1 MELEKEVEIYTV
13 YILYSSSLEKYY
25 IGQTNNF
32 ESRIHRHNS
41 GHEKFTKSGLP
52 WILIWKNE
60 VSTRSLA
67 MKLEKQIKKRGAK
80 RYLEKLGV

>member
-1 MELEKEVEIYTV
+1 MELEKEVENYTV

-25 IGQTNNF
+25 IGQTSNF

-41 GHEKFTKSGLP
+41 GHEKFTKNSLP

-67 MKLEKQIKKRGAK
+67 VKLEKQIKKEEPK
-80 RYLEKLGV
+80 DI